1 MPDVVAIIQ
10 ARMGSKRLPGKV
22 LMPMAGVPM
31 LERVIRR
38 VKEAKLVDGI
48 VVATPGTNAD
58 IQILDLAHSYDIGY
72 YHFSN
77 GNDDDVLARFAAT
90 VRAQEERHPGVRTG
104 KHIGVIVRICGDS
117 PLIRPD
123 LIDDCVQRLRD
134 SLCHYVSYSLPSGEP
149 AIETKRGVYP
159 EAFTARALRFA
170 NEHAQIHSSREHV
183 TQVMRNLPEYHPWL
197 VQVDDDGLDC
207 AVDTQEDF
215 DRVEQLIMEREAVP
229 A

>member
-10 ARMGSKRLPGKV
+10 ARMGSTRLPGKV

-38 VKEAKLVDGI
+38 VKEAKQVGRIIVAMPYDDFSCRLGYSLAEYSVGMSWPQVAEEDVLSRFVKAIDDTTEI
-48 VVATPGTNAD
+48 VVR
-58 IQILDLAHSYDIGY
+58 
-72 YHFSN
+72 
-77 GNDDDVLARFAAT
+77 V
-90 VRAQEERHPGVRTG
+90 
-104 KHIGVIVRICGDS
+104 CGDS

-134 SLCHYVSYSLPSGEP
+134 SLYHYVSYMLPSGEV

-159 EAFTARALRFA
+159 EAFTARALRYA
-170 NEHAQIHSSREHV
+170 DHHSRPLPMNRSLGNREHV
-183 TQVMRNLPEYHPWL
+183 TPMMRRQREYNPWL
-197 VQVDDDGLDC
+197 VQVAEDDGLNC

-215 DRVEQLIMEREAVP
+215 DRVEKLIMEQEAVP